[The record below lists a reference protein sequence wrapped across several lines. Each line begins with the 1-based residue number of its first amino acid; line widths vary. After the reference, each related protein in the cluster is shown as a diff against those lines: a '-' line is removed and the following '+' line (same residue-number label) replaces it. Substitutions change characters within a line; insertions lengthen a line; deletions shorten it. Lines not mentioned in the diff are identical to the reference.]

1 MLSIVPTVALV
12 FTIIFFRAEQA
23 INQSDHVITLDQS
36 AASYQVTWSLLTNQ
50 QSVTSSSDYSWP
62 IRSQLQ
68 FHVINLDQSEASFRA
83 SWSLLTNQQPWLYS
97 LEYSSEQNKAWLYRV
112 SKKLLWYKR
121 RGNVHWELVSTRF
134 ETCHDLHY
142 SRLQKK
148 QRESF
153 WKKLYLSAQTSGLH
167 ICEFLSWQL
176 FQNKRI
182 DT

>member
-1 MLSIVPTVALV
+1 MLSIVPTAALV

-23 INQSDHVITLDQS
+23 IDQSGHLISLDQS
-36 AASYQVTWSLLTNQ
+36 AASFQVTW
-50 QSVTSSSDYSWP
+50 P
-62 IRSQLQ
+62 
-68 FHVINLDQSEASFRA
+68 
-83 SWSLLTNQQPWLYS
+83 LLTNQQPWLYS
-97 LEYSSEQNKAWLYRV
+97 LGYSSEQNKPWLYRV

-153 WKKLYLSAQTSGLH
+153 WKKLYLSAPTSGLN

-182 DT
+182 DTKIVFFI